1 MTIIDGIPTWQ
12 HEDFIFRNPT
22 IDVKDN
28 YIMIGWI
35 IIEKDT
41 EVLKPFKMELNIDL
55 LKNLCTYIDP
65 SNHIMHTIIDESI
78 KWIVEYVKDDVNF
91 KDKMSSVEFSSNL
104 MLEVHTWFVND
115 NKTVLNTFENMIK
128 ENLMSRIYKSL
139 KKYFKET
146 PKDQL
151 DKDYKEISEKY
162 EGVETTV
169 EEWLKYNKLKS

>member
-1 MTIIDGIPTWQ
+1 MTIIEDIPTWQ

-35 IIEKDT
+35 IVEKDT
-41 EVLKPFKMELNIDL
+41 EVLNAFKMELNIDL

-128 ENLMSRIYKSL
+128 EKFNEQNIQKS
-139 KKYFKET
+139 
-146 PKDQL
+146 
-151 DKDYKEISEKY
+151 
-162 EGVETTV
+162 
-169 EEWLKYNKLKS
+169 

>member
-1 MTIIDGIPTWQ
+1 MTIIKDIPTWQ
-12 HEDFIFRNPT
+12 HEDFILRSPT
-22 IDVKDN
+22 IDVKFN

-55 LKNLCTYIDP
+55 LKKLCTYIDP
-65 SNHIMHTIIDESI
+65 SNYIIHTVIDKSI

-91 KDKMSSVEFSSNL
+91 KDKMSSVEFSYNL

-128 ENLMSRIYKSL
+128 ENLMSRI
-139 KKYFKET
+139 
-146 PKDQL
+146 
-151 DKDYKEISEKY
+151 
-162 EGVETTV
+162 
-169 EEWLKYNKLKS
+169 

>member
-12 HEDFIFRNPT
+12 HEDFILRNPT

-35 IIEKDT
+35 IVEKDT
-41 EVLKPFKMELNIDL
+41 EVLNGFKMELNIDL
-55 LKNLCTYIDP
+55 LKKGLCAMSIDLSNYI
-65 SNHIMHTIIDESI
+65 IHTVIDKSI

-128 ENLMSRIYKSL
+128 ENLMSRI
-139 KKYFKET
+139 
-146 PKDQL
+146 
-151 DKDYKEISEKY
+151 
-162 EGVETTV
+162 
-169 EEWLKYNKLKS
+169 